1 MSLSFTAPGTATV
14 IGARATLRR
23 FRRSDFTSKVGVVLV
38 TVVLFLAF
46 AGPWLAPTNPLTPS
60 TDLFAAPTWSHVFG
74 TDRFGRDILA
84 RVLNAFRVD
93 VLLAIAAVLGALC
106 VGTIVGAVCGYAG
119 GLADD
124 VFMRVVDVC
133 QCLPMLVMAL
143 ILVAFMGAGV
153 VTVIIVT
160 AVINAPV
167 FARLARSDILVK
179 KHIEFIDA
187 ARCSGCTPTGL
198 VARHLIPNILGPLVV
213 QGSVTLA
220 LAVLNVAALSFL
232 GVGINPPTPEL
243 GVMVAEGGTYL
254 AQGVWWMSVYPGI
267 ALVLAIFAF
276 NLVGDL
282 LQDRLDPR
290 RRAI

>member
-1 MSLSFTAPGTATV
+1 MTAV
-14 IGARATLRR
+14 YKSVRR
-23 FRRSDFTSKVGVVLV
+23 FRHSSAIAKVGVALV
-38 TVVLFLAF
+38 ALVVLLALI
-46 AGPWLAPTNPLTPS
+46 GPWLSPINPLAPS
-60 TDLFAAPTWSHVFG
+60 ADLFKAPSAAHPFG

-93 VLLAIAAVLGALC
+93 VLLALAAVLGALSI
-106 VGTIVGAVCGYAG
+106 GTSIGAACGYAG
-119 GLADD
+119 GLVDD
-124 VFMRVVDVC
+124 VFMRVIDVC

-143 ILVAFMGAGV
+143 ILVAFIGAGV
-153 VTVIIVT
+153 TTVVIVT
-160 AVINAPV
+160 AIINAPV

-187 ARCSGCTPTGL
+187 ARCSGCTPLRL
-198 VARHLIPNILGPLVV
+198 VGRHLVPNMGGPLVV

-276 NLVGDL
+276 NLLGDL

-290 RRAI
+290 RRAG

>member
-1 MSLSFTAPGTATV
+1 MTW
-14 IGARATLRR
+14 LRR
-23 FRRSDFTSKVGVVLV
+23 FRRSDFPSKVGVVLV
-38 TVVLFLAF
+38 IVVLFLAF

-60 TDLFAAPTWSHVFG
+60 SDLFRAPTWSHLFG
-74 TDRFGRDILA
+74 TDRFGRDILV
-84 RVLNAFRVD
+84 RVLNAFRVH

-106 VGTIVGAVCGYAG
+106 VGTTVGAACGYAG
-119 GLADD
+119 GLVDD

-153 VTVIIVT
+153 MTVIIVT

-179 KHIEFIDA
+179 KHIEFVDA

-276 NLVGDL
+276 NLLGDL

-290 RRAI
+290 RRAV